1 MTETL
6 IHQRSER
13 GELWRTPVPPRPGS
27 DWALVALA
35 VALGITLSAYW
46 TAEAIRDAIT
56 GSGASWPIVA
66 VLLWIASALPLLL
79 FLPAVRA
86 WSAAHRAREAIT
98 AGNIVEARVRSAAAR
113 DFAFRTF
120 GYGAAVIL
128 VLAIGRFVI
137 ANKVAVGFTFFS
149 VSLIW
154 STKGLV
160 LSAFWTNI
168 YIFCVA
174 EILVLIWGLVVAVAR
189 LIPGEAGRP
198 IRMIA
203 TAYTDIFRGLPVII
217 SIYLVGFGLPLTGLP
232 VIKDFPPESY
242 AILALTLTYGA
253 YVAEVY
259 RAGIESIHWSQTAAA
274 RSLGLGFGQTLRFVV
289 VPQAVRRIIPPLLN
303 DFISLQKDT
312 ALVSVIGTIDS
323 FNQAKIIASNHFN
336 LSSVMTVAFL
346 FVLITIPQTRLVDR
360 LIERD
365 QRRMR
370 AGG

>member
-1 MTETL
+1 MSDSL
-6 IHQRSER
+6 IQRRSER
-13 GELWRTPVPPRPGS
+13 GDLWRTPAAPRPGS
-27 DWALVALA
+27 DWALLAIAAAL
-35 VALGITLSAYW
+35 
-46 TAEAIRDAIT
+46 AIT
-56 GSGASWPIVA
+56 GAGYGTSSAIRGAIETAGAQWPVFEV
-66 VLLWIASALPLLL
+66 VLRIAGLLPILL
-79 FLPAVRA
+79 FVPAYRA
-86 WSAAHRAREAIT
+86 WSASQRAREAIV
-98 AGNIVEARVRSAAAR
+98 AQDVVRARVEAAAAR
-113 DFAFRTF
+113 GLAYRTL
-120 GYGAAVIL
+120 GYGAAIIL
-128 VLAIGRFVI
+128 VLSVGLFVI

-149 VSLIW
+149 LSLIW
-154 STKGLV
+154 SSKWLVIKGFL
-160 LSAFWTNI
+160 TNI
-168 YIFCVA
+168 YIFVVA
-174 EILVLIWGLVVAVAR
+174 EILVLVWGLIVAIAR

-198 IRMIA
+198 IRMISI
-203 TAYTDIFRGLPVII
+203 AYTDVFRGLPAII

-232 VIKDFPPESY
+232 LVKDLPPEWY

-274 RSLGLGFGQTLRFVV
+274 RSLGLGFGKTLRFVV
-289 VPQAVRRIIPPLLN
+289 VPQAIRRIIPPLLN

-336 LSSVMTVAFL
+336 LSSVTTVAFL